1 MAVSWPDH
9 LAPGEVRFGRV
20 SAHYE
25 DTVAFYRDGV
35 GLPVVGEFH
44 GSFGEDGTIFG
55 LPDTSIQLEV
65 IRAHDGEATPPSF
78 DQLVLYF
85 AGTEAAHRAA
95 KALRDRGIQPTPSSV
110 TYWEAHGAECYR
122 DPDGREIVY
131 APWIYGET
139 PDPEPLER

>member
-1 MAVSWPDH
+1 MSWPEH
-9 LAPGEVRFGRV
+9 LTAAEVRFGRV

-25 DTVAFYRDGV
+25 ETVAFYRDAV
-35 GLPVVGEFH
+35 GLPVLDEFH

-55 LPDTSIQLEV
+55 LPDTSVQLEV
-65 IRAHDGEATPPSF
+65 TRAHDGAVPRASF

-85 AGTEAAHRAA
+85 AGSEEANRAA
-95 KALRDRGIQPTPSSV
+95 RRLRDRGIQPTTSSV

-131 APWIYGET
+131 APWIYGEN
-139 PDPEPLER
+139 PDPAPLEQ